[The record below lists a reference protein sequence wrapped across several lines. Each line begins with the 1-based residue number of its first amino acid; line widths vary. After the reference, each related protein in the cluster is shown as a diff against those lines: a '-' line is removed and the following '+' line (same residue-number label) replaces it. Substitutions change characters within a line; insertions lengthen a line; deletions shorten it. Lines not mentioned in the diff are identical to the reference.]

1 MTFSCKPLN
10 TVTSKQLFTLL
21 RALWHETPSDDFI
34 HDLSA
39 DSWQKIYK
47 VATSQGVLA
56 IAWDGLEQLIAEG
69 LIPQERQPPLQL
81 KIQWA
86 YNVEQIEKRSAEQV
100 RVLSELT
107 AFYHKHGIP
116 TMLLK
121 GYGVAWITLF
131 RLIVPAEIS
140 TYGFSGSKSMQTP
153 CCIGKKARR
162 SI

>member
-21 RALWHETPSDDFI
+21 RAALWHETPSDDFI

-86 YNVEQIEKRSAEQV
+86 YNVEQIENV
-100 RVLSELT
+100 RQNK
-107 AFYHKHGIP
+107 F
-116 TMLLK
+116 
-121 GYGVAWITLF
+121 GYYRNLPHFTTSTEF
-131 RLIVPAEIS
+131 RPCFEGLRRKPGLP
-140 TYGFSGSKSMQTP
+140 YSGSSSLRRYRHMAFRA
-153 CCIGKKARR
+153 ARACR
-162 SI
+162 RPAA

>member
-21 RALWHETPSDDFI
+21 RAALWHETPSDDFI

-47 VATSQGVLA
+47 VGTSQGVLA

-100 RVLSELT
+100 R
-107 AFYHKHGIP
+107 
-116 TMLLK
+116 
-121 GYGVAWITLF
+121 
-131 RLIVPAEIS
+131 EI
-140 TYGFSGSKSMQTP
+140 GR
-153 CCIGKKARR
+153 AHV
-162 SI
+162 

>member
-21 RALWHETPSDDFI
+21 RAALWHETPSDDFI

-86 YNVEQIEKRSAEQV
+86 YNVEQIENV
-100 RVLSELT
+100 RQNK
-107 AFYHKHGIP
+107 F
-116 TMLLK
+116 
-121 GYGVAWITLF
+121 GYYRNLPHFTTSTEF
-131 RLIVPAEIS
+131 R
-140 TYGFSGSKSMQTP
+140 P
-153 CCIGKKARR
+153 CF
-162 SI
+162 

>member
-21 RALWHETPSDDFI
+21 RAALWHETPSDDFI

-107 AFYHKHGIP
+107 AFYHKHE
-116 TMLLK
+116 
-121 GYGVAWITLF
+121 F
-131 RLIVPAEIS
+131 R
-140 TYGFSGSKSMQTP
+140 P
-153 CCIGKKARR
+153 CF
-162 SI
+162 